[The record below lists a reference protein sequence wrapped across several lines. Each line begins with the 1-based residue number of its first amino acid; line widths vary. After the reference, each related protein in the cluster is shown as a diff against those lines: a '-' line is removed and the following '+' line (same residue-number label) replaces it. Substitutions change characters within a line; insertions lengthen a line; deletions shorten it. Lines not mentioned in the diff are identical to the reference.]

1 MPKHSL
7 VCITSTKEMDNKMT
21 ETYAQSTGD
30 QLVGIPEAR
39 ESKKWV
45 VTGSGH
51 HGQWWT
57 EDGGAPSVWAQ

>member
-1 MPKHSL
+1 MPTHSL

-45 VTGSGH
+45 VTGSEH
-51 HGQWWT
+51 WT
-57 EDGGAPSVWAQ
+57 MVD